1 MTTRTIALATTAA
14 LAAALLAGCAI
25 TPSGM
30 PGNGMGQN
38 ASSSPGASSSSA
50 TSDEHNNTDVMFAMM
65 MIPHHEQ
72 AVEMADMIIDKG
84 GIDPRIIELAQKI
97 KDAQQPEITQMEGW
111 LDTWGVGNQNDMMDD
126 MDHGNGMM
134 TDGDMS
140 ELESATGANA
150 GRIFLEQ
157 MIQHHEGAIDM
168 ATDEVEDGQ
177 SADALTLANNIITS
191 QTAEITVMRG
201 LLDAG

>member
-14 LAAALLAGCAI
+14 IATALLAGCTT
-25 TPSGM
+25 TPAM

-38 ASSSPGASSSSA
+38 ESSSPGAASSPSP
-50 TSDEHNNTDVMFAMM
+50 SDAHNNADVMFTMM
-65 MIPHHEQ
+65 MIPHHQQ
-72 AVEMADMIIDKG
+72 AVEMADMVINKS
-84 GIDPRIIELAQKI
+84 GIDSQITALAQKI

-111 LDTWGVGNQNDMMDD
+111 LDVWGVGDPNDMMDD

-134 TDGDMS
+134 SDGDMS
-140 ELESATGANA
+140 ELESATGADA
-150 GRIFLEQ
+150 GRIFLDQ

-177 SADALTLANNIITS
+177 SPDAVTLARNIITS
-191 QTAEITVMRG
+191 QTAEIKVMTG
-201 LLDAG
+201 LLNAS